1 MVSGLVQIFAT
12 KYRFE
17 NNNIMTEVC
26 MLHVTG
32 VLWTG
37 IDTVIPN
44 AREAVK
50 FIREKVESMVSIY

>member
-1 MVSGLVQIFAT
+1 
-12 KYRFE
+12 
-17 NNNIMTEVC
+17 MTEVC